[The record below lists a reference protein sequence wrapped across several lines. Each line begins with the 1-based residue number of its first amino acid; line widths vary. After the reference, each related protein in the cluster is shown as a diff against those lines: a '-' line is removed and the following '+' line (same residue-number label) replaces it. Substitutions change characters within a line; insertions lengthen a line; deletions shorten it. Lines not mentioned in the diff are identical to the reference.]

1 MFSESKLQKYLPG
14 LAAFSCLAFILIF
27 DGIFIPFILALGIAF
42 LLAPSVKAF
51 QRYLKKW
58 ELSLSLFL
66 LASLG
71 AILLFLALSGNFIA
85 RDISR
90 FNEGFL
96 YLLAENQASL
106 DEGGQKMQQY
116 FQKWLGN
123 HDWEEAFSG
132 SLAAAGGSSLTEG
145 LSFESLQD
153 GFEKLKG
160 FLPKSKPEEDQ
171 SLLPQFSL
179 GYQLS
184 SFVVYFFL
192 ILFNYPYF
200 ESVLK
205 KYQNQKL
212 SGTWRQFSIDFNRSF
227 SLYFRLRTKII
238 LWLMP
243 LYLILMLSLD
253 LPGTFLYLILIFV
266 CLYIPYLQYVT
277 LLPMMLS
284 GLILSA
290 ELSLGYWQIMAIIL
304 AVFVIA
310 SLVEE
315 LLLVP
320 RIMEKN
326 IGLNPAIMVLG
337 LSFFTYTLG
346 NMGILLGIP
355 LTSLSII
362 YFKRFII
369 PLWFSE
375 SEEALAKD

>member
-1 MFSESKLQKYLPG
+1 M
-14 LAAFSCLAFILIF
+14 
-27 DGIFIPFILALGIAF
+27 
-42 LLAPSVKAF
+42 
-51 QRYLKKW
+51 
-58 ELSLSLFL
+58 
-66 LASLG
+66 G

-90 FNEGFL
+90 FNEGFQ

-106 DEGGQKMQQY
+106 DEGGQKVQEY
-116 FQKWLGN
+116 LQKWLGDKN
-123 HDWEEAFSG
+123 WEEALPE
-132 SLAAAGGSSLTEG
+132 SLGLTGDSSLSED
-145 LSFESLQD
+145 LSLESLQD

-179 GYQLS
+179 SYQLS

-284 GLILSA
+284 GLILST

-355 LTSLSII
+355 LTSLSIS